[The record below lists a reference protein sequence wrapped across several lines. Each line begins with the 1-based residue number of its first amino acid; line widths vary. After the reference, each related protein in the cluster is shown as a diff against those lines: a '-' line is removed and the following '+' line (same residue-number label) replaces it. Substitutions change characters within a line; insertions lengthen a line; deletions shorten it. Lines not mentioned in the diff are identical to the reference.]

1 MGSLSRGGSV
11 PPQGVS
17 LFHPG
22 VGRPAPGMGRRGDP
36 PRPRRP
42 GDAHEPGI
50 VEMVVSYM
58 VPLSNLLPGG
68 NSWGGVLGTMSSHF
82 VSFADVE
89 VGDQQCV
96 QNQGGPPM
104 NCHPGAELIL

>member
-22 VGRPAPGMGRRGDP
+22 VCRPAPGMGRRGDP

-50 VEMVVSYM
+50 VEMAVFKRLLYQICSRMAIHGGGYL
-58 VPLSNLLPGG
+58 VP
-68 NSWGGVLGTMSSHF
+68 
-82 VSFADVE
+82 
-89 VGDQQCV
+89 
-96 QNQGGPPM
+96 
-104 NCHPGAELIL
+104 